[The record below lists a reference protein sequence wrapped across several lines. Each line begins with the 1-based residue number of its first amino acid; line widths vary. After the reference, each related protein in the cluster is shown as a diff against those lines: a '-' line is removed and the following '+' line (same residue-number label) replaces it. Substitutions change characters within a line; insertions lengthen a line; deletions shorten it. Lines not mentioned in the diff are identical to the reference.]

1 MSSFSIQSFGCRVN
15 QAEAFSWAYE
25 LQKHGLGYT
34 EDFLRSDIVLVNT
47 CTLTSRADRDVRH
60 FINRVCR
67 LNPDSSLIV
76 TGCFAERYK
85 EELEGNPKIWQ
96 VFLNKEKDHL
106 SKRIVS
112 SLGPQNGK
120 ENRPYRSRAL
130 VKIQDGCDFRCS
142 FCVIPNVRGKSTSF
156 PREKVLSRI
165 MEFSQQGFV
174 EIVLT
179 GIHICSY
186 GLDQNPESTLL
197 DFLQDMERV
206 DGIGRLRMSSLDP
219 RFLDPTLLDHL
230 TSSKKICPHFHLS
243 LQHGSDEIL
252 QRMGRKI
259 RIEDYRRILEFI
271 RQKSPFAALG
281 ADIIVGFPGESDED
295 FEKMFRF
302 LQRSSLTYFH
312 VFSYSPRPGT
322 EAAQWKQ
329 VDEKVKKE
337 RASKLR
343 GLSRKKNLSFRQ
355 SLLGQAREAVVT
367 KKEHGGSQVLTSN
380 YIKVHLPSCSSD
392 EKDEVRIRITE
403 VTENMTKG
411 KILG

>member
-1 MSSFSIQSFGCRVN
+1 MISFSIQSFGCRVN

-34 EDFLRSDIVLVNT
+34 EDFFRSDIVLVNT

-60 FINRVCR
+60 FINRVRR
-67 LNPDSSLIV
+67 LNPDGRLIV
-76 TGCFAERYK
+76 TGCFAERYR
-85 EELEGNPKIWQ
+85 EELEGNPNIWQ
-96 VFLNKEKDHL
+96 VFLNEEKDHL
-106 SKRIVS
+106 SERIVS
-112 SLGPQNGK
+112 SLGAQNWNG
-120 ENRPYRSRAL
+120 NRPYRSRAL

-142 FCVIPNVRGKSTSF
+142 FCVIPNVRGKSSSL
-156 PREKVLSRI
+156 PQEKVLSRVR
-165 MEFSQQGFV
+165 EFSQQGFM

-197 DFLQDMERV
+197 DLLQDMERV
-206 DGIGRLRMSSLDP
+206 DGIGRLRLSSLDP
-219 RFLDPTLLDHL
+219 RFLDLALLDYL

-252 QRMGRKI
+252 HRMGRKI
-259 RIEDYRRILEFI
+259 RIRDYQRILGFL
-271 RQKSPFAALG
+271 RQKRPFAALG

-295 FEKMFRF
+295 FEKMLRF
-302 LQRSSLTYFH
+302 LQQSSLTYFH

-322 EAAQWKQ
+322 EAAQWEQ
-329 VDEKVKKE
+329 LDEKVKKE

-343 GLSRKKNLSFRQ
+343 DLSRKKNLIFRL
-355 SLLGQAREAVVT
+355 SLMGRACEGVVIKREN
-367 KKEHGGSQVLTSN
+367 GGAQILTSN
-380 YIKVHLPSCSSD
+380 YTKVHLPSCSSD

-403 VTENMTKG
+403 VSENLTKG
-411 KILG
+411 KILR